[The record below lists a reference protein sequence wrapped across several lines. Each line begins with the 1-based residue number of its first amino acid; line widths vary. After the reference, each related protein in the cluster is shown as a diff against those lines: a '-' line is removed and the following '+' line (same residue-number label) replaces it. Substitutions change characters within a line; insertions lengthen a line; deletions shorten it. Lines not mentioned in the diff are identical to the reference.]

1 MLSNLRKTTCKTAA
15 AIAVGICLTL
25 GASPDSTSAQAE
37 ISLSAEAAANYHYVW
52 RGITFVDGL
61 VVQPGVSV
69 GIAGLSAGVWANWE
83 VSAPDGVNHF
93 GMLGTDES
101 GLGELDLW
109 VEYGKS
115 IETPGGVG
123 VDLAAGFIY
132 YMFPV
137 VNGDNTHT
145 EEVYASV
152 GLNLPAAPVSPGL
165 AVYYDFG
172 VVDGL
177 YIEPSVSASLP
188 AGPMVSVDLGAVAG
202 LSASQDGNF
211 GENGFT
217 HADLS
222 AGLSLAAG
230 PLSIAPA
237 LHFQIS
243 NAAATKIRSMT
254 SLNSGSKI
262 WFGVAVGWE
271 GLFPTGS

>member
-1 MLSNLRKTTCKTAA
+1 MLSNKRYATWGNAVGVAA
-15 AIAVGICLTL
+15 AVCLML
-25 GASPDSTSAQAE
+25 GASPDTTNAQAE
-37 ISLSAEAAANYHYVW
+37 VSLSAEAAANYHYVW

-61 VVQPGVSV
+61 VVQPGVAVSV
-69 GIAGLSAGVWANWE
+69 AGLSAGVWANWE

-93 GMLGTDES
+93 GMLGTGES

-109 VEYGKS
+109 VEYARS
-115 IETPGGVG
+115 IETPGVG
-123 VDLAAGFIY
+123 LDLAAGFIY

-137 VNGDNTHT
+137 VNGDNAHT

-152 GLNLPAAPVSPGL
+152 GLNIPNAPVSPAL
-165 AVYYDFG
+165 AIYYDFG
-172 VVDGL
+172 LVDGFYL
-177 YIEPSVSASLP
+177 EPSVSASVP
-188 AGPMVSVDLGAVAG
+188 AGPTVSVDLGATAG

-243 NAAATKIRSMT
+243 NAATTKIRSMT